1 MNSVD
6 SYSSEPRI
14 NIRDRLRAYNQRQI
28 QVARLSAPADWKGEL
43 RQALAAHR
51 EPQPTWFSYDDA
63 KLFLQSFAVFFIA
76 TFVFFS

>member
-6 SYSSEPRI
+6 SYSSDPRI
-14 NIRDRLRAYNQRQI
+14 DIRDRLRAHQLRQV
-28 QVARLSAPADWKGEL
+28 QVARLSAPADWQGEL

-51 EPQPTWFSYDDA
+51 EPQNDWFNLDDA
-63 KLFLQSFAVFFIA
+63 KLFLQSFAIFFVA